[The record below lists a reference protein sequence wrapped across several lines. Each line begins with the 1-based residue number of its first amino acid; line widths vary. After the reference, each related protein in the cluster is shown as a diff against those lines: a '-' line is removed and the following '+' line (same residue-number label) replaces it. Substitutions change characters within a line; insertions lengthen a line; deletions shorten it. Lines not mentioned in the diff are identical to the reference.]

1 MAAWYP
7 KQKGKPIGHLNPQ
20 AVAERVELAFG
31 NVLLFSMPEKQALYS
46 EFSQPNRIG
55 HSIRN

>member
-1 MAAWYP
+1 LAHAEAAANN
-7 KQKGKPIGHLNPQ
+7 K
-20 AVAERVELAFG
+20 AVAQRIKFALG
-31 NVLLFSMPEKQALYS
+31 NALLFSMPEKQALYS